1 VIPRNLA
8 VTFALLCSLTLGMSL
23 YLWELHRR
31 DATSGPRN
39 VVPQHVTT
47 PTSGPTE
54 KVTVIVARDDTGELH
69 PQSISI
75 PVLDSRQ
82 QRAEEILRQLLNIYQ
97 QKDSPHPLTA
107 SAEIRDVYLTDP
119 NTAVIDM
126 NSALPDGQTSGI
138 LAEELTLVSV
148 IQTLSLNVPNLAKFK
163 LLVDGKER
171 ETLAG
176 HIDLS
181 GVYDVGEVSQL
192 AQQMS
197 AP

>member
-1 VIPRNLA
+1 MIPRNLS
-8 VTFALLCSLTLGMSL
+8 VTVALLCSVTLGMSL

-31 DATSGPRN
+31 ETTRGPQEIAS
-39 VVPQHVTT
+39 QHVTA
-47 PTSGPTE
+47 PASGPAE
-54 KVTVIVARDDTGELH
+54 KVTVVVARDDSGELH

-75 PVLDSRQ
+75 PAFDNRQ

-97 QKDSPHPLTA
+97 QKGSPHPLTA
-107 SAEIRDVYLTDP
+107 SAEIRDVYLTNP

-126 NSALPDGQTSGI
+126 NSALADGQTSGI
-138 LAEELTLVSV
+138 LAEELTLVSI
-148 IQTLSLNVPNLAKFK
+148 IQTLSLNVPNLAKVK

-181 GVYDVGEVSQL
+181 GVYDVVEVSQL
-192 AQQMS
+192 AQRMS